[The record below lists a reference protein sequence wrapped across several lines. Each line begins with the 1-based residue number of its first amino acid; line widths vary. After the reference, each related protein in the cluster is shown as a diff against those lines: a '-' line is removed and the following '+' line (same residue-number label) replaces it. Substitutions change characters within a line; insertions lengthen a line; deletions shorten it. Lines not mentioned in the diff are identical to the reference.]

1 VDEEVT
7 ELGLLKE
14 VEKKILG
21 PEEWTT
27 IVAGPGV
34 PVGSPVMLDRDGLRI
49 YNDLVKSRALSPSC
63 VGLAVVASLF
73 ADPETLEMLELK
85 AIEEQI
91 LAEPDLHQED
101 FGDDANDFI
110 HAYNTGM
117 ISKETLLKYVGLD
130 WGVKP

>member
-1 VDEEVT
+1 VDEEVK
-7 ELGLLKE
+7 LLKE
-14 VEKKILG
+14 AERKILG

-27 IVAGPGV
+27 IAAGPGV
-34 PVGSPVMLDRDGLRI
+34 PAGSPVMLDRDGLRI

-91 LAEPDLHQED
+91 LAGPEPEVVVVSGEYERMQQAFNAGL
-101 FGDDANDFI
+101 
-110 HAYNTGM
+110 
-117 ISKETLLKYVGLD
+117 ISTESILKHVGLD